1 MVKTVSKLLIIDASV
16 ARSSGEKD
24 AKNHDS
30 KYCREFLNGVLEICH
45 KIVMTP
51 EIRDEWQKHE
61 SNFAL
66 TWRSS
71 MMQKKKIHILKDIS
85 LDHDLWNQV
94 ESVAENIAKNDHEAK
109 QAIQNI
115 MIKDMLL
122 IEGAIATD
130 KIIISLDE
138 KVRTL
143 FHQVPKISN
152 IMWVNPAH
160 PEEKALE
167 WLEKGAT
174 IEAERLL
181 GYKNEKGGIG

>member
-1 MVKTVSKLLIIDASV
+1 MIKKVSKLLIIDASV

-24 AKNHDS
+24 AKNPDS

-51 EIRDEWQKHE
+51 EIRDEWKKHE

-94 ESVAENIAKNDHEAK
+94 ETVAKSDK
-109 QAIQNI
+109 DRGI

-143 FHQVPKISN
+143 FQQVPKISN
-152 IMWVNPAH
+152 ILWVNPAK

-167 WLEKGAT
+167 WLENGAP
-174 IEAERLL
+174 IETQRLL
-181 GYKNEKGGIG
+181 GYKNDQNN